1 MVTDDDKRPLPEEF
15 LEVAKQEEQET
26 QKKGR
31 LTIYLGYAP
40 GIGKTYAMLY
50 DAHLRKKEGIDI
62 VVGYAETHNRAETEA
77 LLEGLEVIEP
87 LIVDYKGLKLKEVDF
102 DKILK
107 RKPQI
112 VIIDELAHSN
122 PSTFK
127 HSKRYQD
134 IEELLNAGIDVYTA
148 LNIQH
153 IESLNDLVY
162 QIIGTTIKE
171 TVPDKFI
178 EQAQEI
184 KLIDLTPEELLK
196 RLKEGKVYVK
206 DMAQTAVKKYFR
218 SGNLLALRQ
227 IALRIAA
234 DRVDEKM
241 KQYMKQHAIA
251 GPWAIKE
258 KILVGVFASP
268 YADQLIRA
276 TYRFANEIDAQ
287 WIALHV
293 ETERNKQF
301 TEAEKDWLE
310 KAFELVQQLG
320 GEIAWLK
327 GDDIAESMIDY
338 AKSHNIT
345 KIVIGKPKKFGLFSQ
360 TIPEKLI
367 TKTENI
373 DIYLLSPKEKKIN
386 EFVSK
391 KKVKLDK
398 INQIAMGI
406 GSVALASAIGLMLQ
420 PYLSHTNLL
429 AFFLLVLTLNAL
441 FLNIPA
447 VIVSTIIGILLFDF
461 FFIEPTYSFSISD
474 LNFFWSFLEYATIAI
489 LISIL
494 ATKLRN
500 KIKLLKESHLR
511 EMSLYELSS
520 ELVVASS
527 VEQILSIIIN
537 HLKKLFLC
545 ELAIFIVQDKKLV
558 VGAKTKLFEIN
569 NESEGIAS
577 WVFLNKKIAGFGTQ
591 TLPNSNALYIPL
603 LTSKDVY
610 GVIAISFSESNKSL
624 HIEDKNLLN
633 AISHLAAIAIER
645 IRLFCDYA
653 YSNKNN

>member
-1 MVTDDDKRPLPEEF
+1 MVTDDDKRPLPEEL

-26 QKKGR
+26 QKKGK

-40 GIGKTYAMLY
+40 GVGKTYAMLY

-62 VVGYAETHNRAETEA
+62 VVGYAETHNRPETEA

-87 LIVDYKGLKLKEVDF
+87 LIVEYKGQKLKEVDF

-122 PSTFK
+122 PPTFK
-127 HSKRYQD
+127 HAKRYQD

-148 LNIQH
+148 LNVQH

-162 QIIGTTIKE
+162 QITGITVKE

-196 RLKEGKVYVK
+196 RLKEGKVYIK
-206 DMAQTAVKKYFR
+206 DMAQIAVKKYFR
-218 SGNLLALRQ
+218 LGNLLALRQ
-227 IALRIAA
+227 IALRIVA
-234 DRVDEKM
+234 DRVDKKM
-241 KQYMKQHAIA
+241 SQYMKQHAIA

-301 TEAEKDWLE
+301 TEAEKEWLE

-320 GEIAWLK
+320 GEIAWIK
-327 GDDIAESMIDY
+327 GDDIAESIIDY

-345 KIVIGKPKKFGLFSQ
+345 KIVIGKPKKFSLFRQS
-360 TIPEKLI
+360 IPEKLI
-367 TKTENI
+367 TQTEDI

-398 INQIAMGI
+398 INQIAIGI
-406 GSVALASAIGLMLQ
+406 GSVVLASAIGLMLQ
-420 PYLSHTNLL
+420 PYLNRTNLL
-429 AFFLLVLTLNAL
+429 AFFLLVLILNAL

-461 FFIEPTYSFSISD
+461 FFIEPTYSFSIYD
-474 LNFFWSFLEYATIAI
+474 LNFFLSFLEYIVIAI
-489 LISIL
+489 LIIISI
-494 ATKLRN
+494 TKLRN

-511 EMSLYELSS
+511 EMILYELR
-520 ELVVASS
+520 E
-527 VEQILSIIIN
+527 N
-537 HLKKLFLC
+537 
-545 ELAIFIVQDKKLV
+545 
-558 VGAKTKLFEIN
+558 
-569 NESEGIAS
+569 
-577 WVFLNKKIAGFGTQ
+577 
-591 TLPNSNALYIPL
+591 
-603 LTSKDVY
+603 
-610 GVIAISFSESNKSL
+610 
-624 HIEDKNLLN
+624 
-633 AISHLAAIAIER
+633 
-645 IRLFCDYA
+645 
-653 YSNKNN
+653 